1 MWTGRSQQ
9 LSFKLSVT
17 ESMFFMQEEGAW
29 GQSVSRT
36 CLRVSGMWHR
46 GILRLK
52 LRHSAGT
59 SGTAHTPSVH
69 EVPDLACS
77 NTEEQNRDTNAQMS
91 SYSWVFHGYDPLLT
105 SAISHRLPLCH
116 IILWF
121 LYNVLHILRLLLYIS
136 LIKISK
142 GVSWG
147 GSGIWLGCL
156 LGKHVLLKGGPEVD
170 LGFTSLGWP
179 GNTDTPTGFLL
190 FGVLIFLN
198 CFECPNKKILM
209 VRGVFFYIRKA
220 AQPQLSL
227 WCTHI

>member
-1 MWTGRSQQ
+1 MDMTH
-9 LSFKLSVT
+9 F
-17 ESMFFMQEEGAW
+17 
-29 GQSVSRT
+29 
-36 CLRVSGMWHR
+36 
-46 GILRLK
+46 
-52 LRHSAGT
+52 
-59 SGTAHTPSVH
+59 
-69 EVPDLACS
+69 D
-77 NTEEQNRDTNAQMS
+77 
-91 SYSWVFHGYDPLLT
+91 LLT

-198 CFECPNKKILM
+198 CFECPNKKSLM
-209 VRGVFFYIRKA
+209 VRGFFFFTLEKQLNRSCLSDVLIYNIRPMKPEHPYLCHLQLHLVFL
-220 AQPQLSL
+220 LSL
-227 WCTHI
+227 YRTS